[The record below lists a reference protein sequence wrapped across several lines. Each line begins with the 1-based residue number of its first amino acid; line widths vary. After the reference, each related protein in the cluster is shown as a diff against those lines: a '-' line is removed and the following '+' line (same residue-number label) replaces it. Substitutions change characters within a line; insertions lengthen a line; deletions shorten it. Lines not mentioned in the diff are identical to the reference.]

1 MFLSNSVDMMKN
13 LSRSKERSTRKRT
26 PIKVNANP
34 NLRKYFCD
42 VCDVYASCQKT
53 YDLHLNGRKHK
64 EKQINRKR
72 PAPKRELKEDDVT
85 RQLVY
90 AINGFLDRQ
99 AKKEPVDEEK
109 VNTSDEFEL
118 KFPELSQAE
127 KLPPFL
133 FWH

>member
-64 EKQINRKR
+64 EKQNSPGESKDN
-72 PAPKRELKEDDVT
+72 K
-85 RQLVY
+85 
-90 AINGFLDRQ
+90 Q
-99 AKKEPVDEEK
+99 A
-109 VNTSDEFEL
+109 
-118 KFPELSQAE
+118 QATQE
-127 KLPPFL
+127 R
-133 FWH
+133 